1 MQRRLADLV
10 SHRRALPSRNLAD
23 GEANESGAKAQA
35 SPGHQGRPH
44 GADKARTRYQGLQ
57 ALVVRHTPDRDT
69 EVARQIAKLQVAIA
83 TANKALKKQGAEP

>member
-1 MQRRLADLV
+1 MAKRTKAALRRKPPPAI
-10 SHRRALPSRNLAD
+10 
-23 GEANESGAKAQA
+23 KA
-35 SPGHQGRPH
+35 
-44 GADKARTRYQGLQ
+44 ARTELIRRVHGIKALQ